1 MENKK
6 MDSEKLLEVIEQ
18 VQASGKIK
26 KGINEVTKFVER
38 GQAKL
43 VIAAS
48 DVSPKEI
55 IMHLPILAKEKGA
68 AYGEVASKEELGA
81 AAGLGRPTAAVCITD
96 GGNAK
101 DLLAAVCKEL
111 GAGAKEEKAEAKE
124 EAPAEETKEEAPK
137 AEEKPAEDAPAEEAK
152 EEPAEEKKEE

>member
-1 MENKK
+1 

-55 IMHLPILAKEKGA
+55 IMHLPILAQEKGA

-81 AAGLGRPTAAVCITD
+81 AAGLGRGTAAVCITD
-96 GGNAK
+96 GGSAK
-101 DLLAAVCKEL
+101 DLLAAICKEL
-111 GAGAKEEKAEAKE
+111 GAPAKKAEAPAAEEEKAEEA
-124 EAPAEETKEEAPK
+124 EAPAAEEEK
-137 AEEKPAEDAPAEEAK
+137 AEESAEEEAK
-152 EEPAEEKKEE
+152 EAKEE